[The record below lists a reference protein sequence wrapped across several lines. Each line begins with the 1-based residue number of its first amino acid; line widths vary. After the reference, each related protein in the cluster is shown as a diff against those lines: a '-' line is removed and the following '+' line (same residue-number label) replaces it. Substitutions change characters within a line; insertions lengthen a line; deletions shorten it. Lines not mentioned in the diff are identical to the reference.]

1 MVNVNPIRN
10 DADLDAA
17 FARLDVIFLAEEGTP
32 EGDERDILV
41 DLIELYEDK
50 HYPIGPPTDPIAA
63 IEFELELRGLDQ
75 GDLIPLI
82 GSRRK
87 VAEVLSG
94 QRDITMP
101 MARALHKHLGIPAE
115 TLLHE
120 PVRNRDKDCVPA
132 DGGEV

>member
-1 MVNVNPIRN
+1 MSSIKPIKN

-17 FARLDVIFLAEEGTP
+17 LKRIDEIFPPEPGTP
-32 EGDERDILV
+32 EDDELGVLFVLV
-41 DLIELYEDK
+41 EDYENQ
-50 HYPIGPPTDPIAA
+50 HYPIGPPKDPIAA
-63 IEFELELRGLDQ
+63 IELELEERGLNQD
-75 GDLIPLI
+75 DLIPLI

>member
-1 MVNVNPIRN
+1 MCNIKPIKN

-17 FARLDVIFLAEEGTP
+17 LKRIDEIFSPEPGSPEEDELGVLAV
-32 EGDERDILV
+32 LV
-41 DLIELYEDK
+41 EDYEDQ
-50 HYPIGPPTDPIAA
+50 HYPIVPSTDPIAA
-63 IEFELELRGLDQ
+63 IELEMEERGLDQ

-94 QRDITMP
+94 KRDITMP
-101 MARALHKHLGIPAE
+101 MARALHKHLGISAE

-120 PVRNRDKDCVPA
+120 PVRNRDKDCAPA
-132 DGGEV
+132 DNGQV

>member
-1 MVNVNPIRN
+1 MCNIKPIKN

-17 FARLDVIFLAEEGTP
+17 LKRIDEIFSPEPGSPEE
-32 EGDERDILV
+32 DELGVLV
-41 DLIELYEDK
+41 VLVEDYEDQ
-50 HYPIGPPTDPIAA
+50 HYPIGPSTDPIAVIQVE
-63 IEFELELRGLDQ
+63 IEERGLNQ
-75 GDLIPLI
+75 NDLIPLI

-120 PVRNRDKDCVPA
+120 PVRNQDRDCASA
-132 DGGEV
+132 DGGKV

>member
-1 MVNVNPIRN
+1 MVNVNPIRT

-50 HYPIGPPTDPIAA
+50 HYPIGPPKDPIAA
-63 IEFELELRGLDQ
+63 IEFALELRGLDQ

-120 PVRNRDKDCVPA
+120 PTAKSIAGAILEESD
-132 DGGEV
+132 E